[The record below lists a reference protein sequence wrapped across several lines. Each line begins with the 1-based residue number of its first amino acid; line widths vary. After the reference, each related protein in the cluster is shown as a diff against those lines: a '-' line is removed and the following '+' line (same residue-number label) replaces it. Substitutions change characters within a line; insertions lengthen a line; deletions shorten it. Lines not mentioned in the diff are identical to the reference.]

1 MISFT
6 LFERVKM
13 ADTDYSIDLRTRS
26 PFWARMASILTG
38 GRLVT
43 PDKGSQMA
51 GTSAHGVVGD
61 SVVTDERNMQIS
73 TVWACIRLISTVTAS
88 LPLDVYQTK
97 NDQRTKVDNSH
108 PLAKL
113 LRFRP
118 NNFMTA
124 LEFREAMT
132 MQLCAYGN
140 AYAHVERNGVG
151 DVISMV
157 PLMSANMEVRLSDN
171 GKNIIYRYRRDTE
184 YADFSQKEIFH
195 LKGFGFNGL
204 TGLSPLAF
212 SAKSAGVAI
221 AMEDNQREF
230 FANGAK
236 SPQILMTDGKVLTK
250 EQRGQLE
257 ENFKEIAGGPVKKRL
272 WILES
277 GFTTQPIG
285 VSPQDSE
292 ILAARKFQVA
302 ELARFYG
309 VPPHLVGD
317 VDKTTS
323 WGSGIE
329 QQNLGFLQYTLKP
342 YLDRWEY
349 SIERWLVKESEQGI
363 IHAEHNLDGLLR
375 GDSTSR
381 ASFMQIMVN
390 TGIRTVNEVRRLD
403 NLPPLPGGDVATR
416 QSQNVPITDLGTN
429 KEPRNAGA

>member
-1 MISFT
+1 
-6 LFERVKM
+6 M

-38 GRLVT
+38 GRLVS
-43 PDKGSQMA
+43 PDNGSQMA
-51 GTSAHGVVGD
+51 GTSAYGTVGE
-61 SVVTDERNMQIS
+61 SVVSDERNMSIS

-88 LPLDVYQTK
+88 LPMDVFETVD
-97 NDQRTKVDNSH
+97 NQRKKVDNQN

-140 AYAHVERNGVG
+140 AYAHLERNSVG
-151 DVISMV
+151 DVISLL
-157 PLMSANMEVRLSDN
+157 PLMSANMDVRLD
-171 GKNIIYRYRRDTE
+171 GKNVIYRYRRDSE
-184 YADFSQKEIFH
+184 YVDFKQKEIFH

-204 TGLSPLAF
+204 VGLSPLAF

-236 SPQILMTDGKVLTK
+236 SPQILMTDGKMLTK

-257 ENFKEIAGGPVKKRL
+257 ENFKEIAGGPVRKRL

-285 VSPQDSE
+285 ISPQDAQMLE
-292 ILAARKFQVA
+292 ARKFQVA

-317 VDKTTS
+317 VEKTTS

-349 SIERWLVKESEQGI
+349 SIERWLVKESDQGRL
-363 IHAEHNLDGLLR
+363 HAEHNLDGLLR
-375 GDSTSR
+375 GDSASR
-381 ASFMQIMVN
+381 ATFMQTMVN

-416 QSQNVPITDLGTN
+416 QSQNVPITDLGTH
-429 KEPRNAGA
+429 KEPRNDGA

>member
-1 MISFT
+1 
-6 LFERVKM
+6 M

-26 PFWARMASILTG
+26 PFWARMAYILTG

-43 PDKGSQMA
+43 PEKGSQMA

-97 NDQRTKVDNSH
+97 DDQRSKVPGTH

-140 AYAHVERNGVG
+140 AYAHVERNSVG

-157 PLMSANMEVRLSDN
+157 PLMSANMEVRLSEN
-171 GKNIIYRYRRDTE
+171 SKSIIYRYRRDTE

-277 GFTTQPIG
+277 GFTTQAIG

-349 SIERWLVKESEQGI
+349 SIERWLVKETEQGS

-416 QSQNVPITDLGTN
+416 QSQNIPITDLGTN
-429 KEPRNAGA
+429 TKPLTEGA

>member
-1 MISFT
+1 
-6 LFERVKM
+6 M

-88 LPLDVYQTK
+88 LPLDVYETRD
-97 NDQRTKVDNSH
+97 DQRKKVAGTH

-140 AYAHVERNGVG
+140 AYAHVERNSVG

-277 GFTTQPIG
+277 GFTTQAIG

-349 SIERWLVKESEQGI
+349 SIERWLVKESEQGV

-416 QSQNVPITDLGTN
+416 QSQNIPITDLGTN
-429 KEPRNAGA
+429 TRPLTGGA

>member
-1 MISFT
+1 
-6 LFERVKM
+6 M

-38 GRLVT
+38 GRPVT

-140 AYAHVERNGVG
+140 AYAHVERNSVG

-292 ILAARKFQVA
+292 ILSARKFQVA

>member
-1 MISFT
+1 
-6 LFERVKM
+6 M

-97 NDQRTKVDNSH
+97 DDQRSKVPGTH

-140 AYAHVERNGVG
+140 AYAHVERNSVG

-157 PLMSANMEVRLSDN
+157 PLMSANMEVRLSEN
-171 GKNIIYRYRRDTE
+171 SKSIIYRYRRDTE

-277 GFTTQPIG
+277 GFTTQAIG

-349 SIERWLVKESEQGI
+349 SIERWLVKESEQGG

-416 QSQNVPITDLGTN
+416 QSQNIPITDLGTN
-429 KEPRNAGA
+429 TKPLTEGA

>member
-1 MISFT
+1 
-6 LFERVKM
+6 M

-43 PDKGSQMA
+43 PEKGSQMA
-51 GTSAHGVVGD
+51 GTSAHGVVGE

-88 LPLDVYQTK
+88 LPLDVYETK
-97 NDQRTKVDNSH
+97 DDQRSKVPGTH

-140 AYAHVERNGVG
+140 AYAHVERNSVG

-157 PLMSANMEVRLSDN
+157 PLMSANMEVRLSEN
-171 GKNIIYRYRRDTE
+171 GKNIIYRYRRDKE
-184 YADFSQKEIFH
+184 YANFSQKEIFH

-277 GFTTQPIG
+277 GFTTQAIG

-309 VPPHLVGD
+309 VPPHLLGD

-329 QQNLGFLQYTLKP
+329 QQNLGFPVWISPTHCVKKP
-342 YLDRWEY
+342 
-349 SIERWLVKESEQGI
+349 
-363 IHAEHNLDGLLR
+363 LLR
-375 GDSTSR
+375 S
-381 ASFMQIMVN
+381 V
-390 TGIRTVNEVRRLD
+390 
-403 NLPPLPGGDVATR
+403 LPGVKRPKTALR
-416 QSQNVPITDLGTN
+416 WVPT
-429 KEPRNAGA
+429 KS

>member
-1 MISFT
+1 
-6 LFERVKM
+6 M

-43 PDKGSQMA
+43 PDSGSQMA

-88 LPLDVYQTK
+88 LPLDVFETVS
-97 NDQRTKVDNSH
+97 DQRKKVGNDN
-108 PLAKL
+108 PLARL

-140 AYAHVERNGVG
+140 AYAHVERNSVG

-157 PLMSANMEVRLSDN
+157 PLMSANMDVRLSDN
-171 GKNIIYRYRRDTE
+171 GKTVIYRYKRDSE
-184 YADFSQKEIFH
+184 YAEFRTKEIFH

-204 TGLSPLAF
+204 VGLSPLAF

-277 GFTTQPIG
+277 GFTTQSIG

-317 VDKTTS
+317 VDKSTS

-349 SIERWLVKESEQGI
+349 SIERWLVKDSEHGK

-375 GDSTSR
+375 GDSASR
-381 ASFMQIMVN
+381 ATFMQIMVN

-416 QSQNVPITDLGTN
+416 QSQNIPITDLGTN
-429 KEPRNAGA
+429 TKPRTDGA

>member
-1 MISFT
+1 
-6 LFERVKM
+6 M

-97 NDQRTKVDNSH
+97 DDQRSKVPGTH

-140 AYAHVERNGVG
+140 AYAHVERNSVG

-157 PLMSANMEVRLSDN
+157 PLMSANMEVRLSEN
-171 GKNIIYRYRRDTE
+171 SKSIIYRYRRDTE

-277 GFTTQPIG
+277 GFTTQAIG

-349 SIERWLVKESEQGI
+349 SIERWLVKETEQGS

-416 QSQNVPITDLGTN
+416 QSQNIPITDLGTN
-429 KEPRNAGA
+429 TKPLTEGA

>member
-1 MISFT
+1 
-6 LFERVKM
+6 M

-140 AYAHVERNGVG
+140 AYAHVERNSVG

-236 SPQILMTDGKVLTK
+236 YPQILMTDGKVLTK

-292 ILAARKFQVA
+292 ILSARKFQVA

-363 IHAEHNLDGLLR
+363 IHAEHNHDGLLR